1 MKEREKT
8 AFPQKCQKMEEK
20 VTHCMRMRKEI
31 RLEICPIFLAL
42 CHTIPDRKLI

>member
-20 VTHCMRMRKEI
+20 VTHCMRMRMEDGKA
-31 RLEICPIFLAL
+31 RSMS
-42 CHTIPDRKLI
+42 